1 MPLSVSLSAG
11 CHFQFRYQLA
21 ARSSTLCNYY
31 SNYKKK
37 YVTSLEINCAIMVIK
52 REVAYGIVQGLS
64 DFWKCE
70 ELQDFTVTLGTT
82 KFGCHRFLLA
92 ACSGFFRGL
101 FRSGMK
107 ETELKYVNVED
118 ISSETFEFILETLY
132 TGRGVLT
139 NDNVIDIWRAAHQL
153 QITFLIRECENFVIK
168 TLSFE
173 NYVDYFLTGRLL
185 NSETVSQT
193 VWSFILKNS
202 NDFFRTHCF
211 NELPLSDV
219 LNVIRSQDLVVKSE
233 HDVINAILRWVEFT
247 SVKDHGGT
255 NQNVQN
261 MVEKRDETNTLKA
274 VVDNHDDKCSDTCNN
289 MAVSSQHE
297 KEKELF
303 TNNGNRR
310 KYLFT
315 LLSNAR
321 LCLTSQTCLEKLAR
335 HPLVCYS
342 TKVKDLV
349 IDALLYQLQTENK
362 RSGQWPSGAIHRNN
376 SPLVN
381 VAIVPGRF
389 GMTVNIRVFCFST
402 QTWFRLENKAL
413 DVVKFAGTES
423 ICYAFGT
430 TSAETSKSSDKYSTP
445 LKVSNSFSSQANDL
459 FGQQSKGVTFGVF
472 GQQCKDF
479 TFGASAVTKD
489 ASSIEEDT
497 QKVPITVFKYQDGSW
512 SNLAFSLTLPS
523 EMFSVVG
530 ANSFLYV
537 LSNKQFWRLDPAMR
551 THVQMK
557 NYPDDDPIC
566 HLTNYEE
573 MILVFS
579 SAPKKGIDETVIH
592 CYDSTQNVWTR
603 LNNLEG
609 PADGM
614 TSFKDNHFT
623 YILQSSG
630 DIWKMVKPQ
639 SDVVDFEHVGKL
651 WSCDWPVQGAVTFMG
666 ELYIYGVKSE
676 ARKDDPHLRQCLPG
690 VFRQI
695 IYMESNSTELSTFL
709 PIVLRRSDLK
719 NFV

>member
-1 MPLSVSLSAG
+1 MSSKYSL
-11 CHFQFRYQLA
+11 
-21 ARSSTLCNYY
+21 NYY

-37 YVTSLEINCAIMVIK
+37 IKKYVTALEINCAIMVIK

-82 KFGCHRFLLA
+82 KFECHRFLLA

-107 ETELKYVNVED
+107 ETELKCVTVED
-118 ISSETFEFILETLY
+118 ISSETFELILETLY
-132 TGRGVLT
+132 TGHGVLT

-173 NYVDYFLTGRLL
+173 NYVDYFLNSRLL

-211 NELPLSDV
+211 NELPLNDV

-233 HDVINAILRWVEFT
+233 DDVINAILRWVEFT
-247 SVKDHGGT
+247 SIKDHGET

-261 MVEKRDETNTLKA
+261 KVEKRGETNTLKA
-274 VVDNHDDKCSDTCNN
+274 VVDKHDDKCSDTCNN
-289 MAVSSQHE
+289 MAVSSRHE
-297 KEKELF
+297 KEEELF
-303 TNNGNRR
+303 TSNGNRR

-315 LLSNAR
+315 LLSSAR
-321 LCLTSQTCLEKLAR
+321 LCLTSQTCLDKLVR
-335 HPLVCYS
+335 HPLVCDN
-342 TKVKDLV
+342 TKTKDLV
-349 IDALLYQLQTENK
+349 IEALLYLLQTENK
-362 RSGQWPSGAIHRNN
+362 RSGQWPSSAIHRNN

-381 VAIVPGRF
+381 VAIVPERF
-389 GMTVNIRVFCFST
+389 GTTANIRVFCFST
-402 QTWFRLENKAL
+402 QTWFRLCPLENKAL
-413 DVVKFAGTES
+413 DIKTFAGTEK
-423 ICYAFGT
+423 IFYTLGT
-430 TSAETSKSSDKYSTP
+430 RSTENYESSETTKSCKFSKSTVPQTKSV
-445 LKVSNSFSSQANDL
+445 L
-459 FGQQSKGVTFGVF
+459 GQQSKG
-472 GQQCKDF
+472 F
-479 TFGASAVTKD
+479 TFVASAVTENT
-489 ASSIEEDT
+489 SSIEEDT
-497 QKVPITVFKYQDGSW
+497 QKITITVFKYQDGSW
-512 SNLAFSLTLPS
+512 SNLAFSLTLPP
-523 EMFSVVG
+523 ETFSAVA

-537 LSNKQFWRLDPAMR
+537 LSNKQFWRLNPATR
-551 THVQMK
+551 THDQMA
-557 NYPDDDPIC
+557 NYPDDDPIS
-566 HLTNYEE
+566 HLTNYEQ

-592 CYDSTQNVWTR
+592 CYDTKQNIWTR

-614 TSFKDNHFT
+614 TSFKDDHFT

-630 DIWKMVKPQ
+630 DLWKMVKPQ

-651 WSCDWPVQGAVTFMG
+651 WSCDWPVQGAVTFMND
-666 ELYIYGVKSE
+666 LYIYGVKSE
-676 ARKDDPHLRQCLPG
+676 ARKDDPHLRKCLPG

-719 NFV
+719 NCV

>member
-1 MPLSVSLSAG
+1 
-11 CHFQFRYQLA
+11 
-21 ARSSTLCNYY
+21 
-31 SNYKKK
+31 
-37 YVTSLEINCAIMVIK
+37 MVIK

-107 ETELKYVNVED
+107 ETELKCVTVED
-118 ISSETFEFILETLY
+118 ISSETFELILETLY
-132 TGRGVLT
+132 TGHGVLT

-173 NYVDYFLTGRLL
+173 NYVDYFLNSRLL

-233 HDVINAILRWVEFT
+233 DDVINAILRWVEFT
-247 SVKDHGGT
+247 SIKDHGET

-261 MVEKRDETNTLKA
+261 KVEKRGETNTLKA
-274 VVDNHDDKCSDTCNN
+274 VVDNHDDKCSDTWNN

-297 KEKELF
+297 KEEELF
-303 TNNGNRR
+303 TSNGNRR

-315 LLSNAR
+315 LLSSAR
-321 LCLTSQTCLEKLAR
+321 LCLTSQTCLEKLVR
-335 HPLVCYS
+335 HPLLCYS
-342 TKVKDLV
+342 TKAKDLV
-349 IDALLYQLQTENK
+349 IEALLYLLQTENK

-376 SPLVN
+376 SPFVN
-381 VAIVPGRF
+381 AAIVPERF
-389 GMTVNIRVFCFST
+389 GTTANIRVICFST
-402 QTWFRLENKAL
+402 QTWFRLCPLENKAL
-413 DVVKFAGTES
+413 DLEMFAGTENNF
-423 ICYAFGT
+423 YALGNRSTKTSVSSQLSLNSRPGLHQGT
-430 TSAETSKSSDKYSTP
+430 TG
-445 LKVSNSFSSQANDL
+445 
-459 FGQQSKGVTFGVF
+459 FGQQSSSFSFGS
-472 GQQCKDF
+472 CN
-479 TFGASAVTKD
+479 AVKIT
-489 ASSIEEDT
+489 SSIKDDT
-497 QKVPITVFKYQDGSW
+497 QENPIVVIKYQDGSW
-512 SNLAFSLTLPS
+512 SHLAFSLTLPS
-523 EMFSVVG
+523 EKFSVVA

-537 LSNKQFWRLDPAMR
+537 LSKKQFWRLDPAML
-551 THVQMK
+551 THVKMA
-557 NYPDDDPIC
+557 NFPDDDPIS
-566 HLTNYEE
+566 HVTNYEQS
-573 MILVFS
+573 ILVFS
-579 SAPKKGIDETVIH
+579 SAPKEGIDEIAIQ
-592 CYDSTQNVWTR
+592 CYDTTQYAWTR

-614 TSFKDNHFT
+614 TSFKDDHFT

-630 DIWKMVKPQ
+630 DLWKMVKPQ

-676 ARKDDPHLRQCLPG
+676 ARKDDPHLRKCLPG

-719 NFV
+719 NCV

>member
-1 MPLSVSLSAG
+1 
-11 CHFQFRYQLA
+11 
-21 ARSSTLCNYY
+21 
-31 SNYKKK
+31 
-37 YVTSLEINCAIMVIK
+37 INCAIMVIK

-82 KFGCHRFLLA
+82 KFECHRFLLA

-107 ETELKYVNVED
+107 ETELKCVTVED

-132 TGRGVLT
+132 TGHGVLT

-173 NYVDYFLTGRLL
+173 NYVDYFLNSRLL

-233 HDVINAILRWVEFT
+233 DDVINAILRWVEFT
-247 SVKDHGGT
+247 SIKDHGET

-261 MVEKRDETNTLKA
+261 KVEKRDETNTLKA
-274 VVDNHDDKCSDTCNN
+274 DVDIPDDKCSDTCNN

-297 KEKELF
+297 KEGELF
-303 TNNGNRR
+303 TSNGNRR

-315 LLSNAR
+315 LLSSAR
-321 LCLTSQTCLEKLAR
+321 LCLTSQTCLDKLVR
-335 HPLVCYS
+335 HPLLCYS
-342 TKVKDLV
+342 TKAKDLV
-349 IDALLYQLQTENK
+349 IEALLYLLQTENK
-362 RSGQWPSGAIHRNN
+362 RSGQWPSSAIHRNN

-381 VAIVPGRF
+381 AAIVPGRF
-389 GMTVNIRVFCFST
+389 EMTVNIRVFCFST
-402 QTWFRLENKAL
+402 QTWFRLCPLENKAL
-413 DVVKFAGTES
+413 DVVKFAGTEG

-430 TSAETSKSSDKYSTP
+430 RSTETSESSDKYSTP
-445 LKVSNSFSSQANDL
+445 QYLKISNSTLPQAKSL
-459 FGQQSKGVTFGVF
+459 FGQQPK
-472 GQQCKDF
+472 CF
-479 TFGASAVTKD
+479 TFGASAETKD
-489 ASSIEEDT
+489 ASSIEDT
-497 QKVPITVFKYQDGSW
+497 QEFPITVFKYQDGSW

-523 EMFSVVG
+523 ETFSVVG

-551 THVQMK
+551 THVQME

-566 HLTNYEE
+566 HLTNYEQ

-592 CYDSTQNVWTR
+592 CYDTTQNIWTR

-614 TSFKDNHFT
+614 TSFKDNYFT

-630 DIWKMVKPQ
+630 DMWKMVKPQ
-639 SDVVDFEHVGKL
+639 LDVVDFEHVGKL
-651 WSCDWPVQGAVTFMG
+651 WSCDWPVQGAVTFMND
-666 ELYIYGVKSE
+666 LYIYGVKSE
-676 ARKDDPHLRQCLPG
+676 ARKDDPQLRKCLP
-690 VFRQI
+690 
-695 IYMESNSTELSTFL
+695 
-709 PIVLRRSDLK
+709 
-719 NFV
+719 